1 MAMIAVGVGHCLAPA
16 NFIIEYGHRKIESKS
31 INCMNKIFAV
41 LLLMSSVMMVGCDRA
56 TLDGLNLKINTE
68 IKSDYNEQKNQN
80 KEDQERGNKENE
92 TSETESS
99 QPPSENNATATIDK
113 NQESA
118 SESQTKETAETQ
130 TAQQNNTAENDPD
143 APMPFKEI
151 PECSKAGITA
161 KTNEIF
167 YADNPQVKSIDSKNQ
182 KQVKEW
188 KRIYAQVEQECNKQN

>member
-1 MAMIAVGVGHCLAPA
+1 
-16 NFIIEYGHRKIESKS
+16 
-31 INCMNKIFAV
+31 MNKIFAV
-41 LLLMSSVMMVGCDRA
+41 LLLISSLMMVGCDRA

-68 IKSDYNEQKNQN
+68 VQSDYDDETNEDENNNQN
-80 KEDQERGNKENE
+80 ENE
-92 TSETESS
+92 NNEAQSSES
-99 QPPSENNATATIDK
+99 PSENNATNATAEVEE

-118 SESQTKETAETQ
+118 SDTQTTETSETQ
-130 TAQQNNTAENDPD
+130 SAQQNETAENDPD

-151 PECSKAGITA
+151 PECSKSGITA

-188 KRIYAQVEQECNKQN
+188 ERIYAQVEKECQ